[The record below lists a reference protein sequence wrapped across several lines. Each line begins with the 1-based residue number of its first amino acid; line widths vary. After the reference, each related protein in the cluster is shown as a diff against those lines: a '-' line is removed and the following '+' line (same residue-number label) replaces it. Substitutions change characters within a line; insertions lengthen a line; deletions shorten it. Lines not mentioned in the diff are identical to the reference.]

1 MSAEIDLNV
10 SLKNQVGVVEI
21 NRPPNNHFDYKLISY
36 IADCF
41 DNFDKDINCRCIVL
55 CSDGKHFCAGANF
68 GKDRDMQDKAEPYSE
83 LYTQAVRLFK
93 NKKPVIA
100 AVQGGAI
107 GGGLGLSLVADF
119 RIGCPES
126 RFSANFSRLGFHQGF
141 GTTVTLPRV
150 VGPQNAAMMMLTGRR
165 LKGQEAFDV
174 GLIDYLVPLNEVRSK
189 AIELAEEISE
199 SGPLA
204 VQSIRATIRAGLAE
218 QVEEIVSWELS
229 EQVRL
234 QSTRDFKEGIKAS
247 LERRKPKF
255 EGS

>member
-21 NRPPNNHFDYKLISY
+21 NRPPNNNFDYKLISY

-165 LKGQEAFDV
+165 LIGLEAFDV

-204 VQSIRATIRAGLAE
+204 IQSIRATIRAGLAE

-234 QSTRDFKEGIKAS
+234 QSTKDFKEGIKAS

-255 EGS
+255 KGS

>member
-1 MSAEIDLNV
+1 MSKKVDLNIFV
-10 SLKNQVGVVEI
+10 ENQIGIVEI
-21 NRPPNNHFDYKLISY
+21 NRAPNNHFDYKLIAQ

-41 DNFDKDINCRCIVL
+41 MDFDKDDNCRCIVL

-68 GKDRDMQDKAEPYSE
+68 DKDRDMQDKADPYSE
-83 LYTQAVRLFK
+83 LYNQAIRLFK
-93 NKKPVIA
+93 SNKPVIA

-119 RIGCPES
+119 RIGCHES

-150 VGPQNAAMMMLTGRR
+150 VGHQNAAMMMLTGRR
-165 LKGQEAFDV
+165 LKGEEALDI
-174 GLIDYLVPLNEVRSK
+174 GLIDYLVPQKEVRTK
-189 AIELAEEISE
+189 AIELAVEISE

-204 VQSIRATIRAGLAE
+204 VQSIRATIRSGLAD
-218 QVEEIVSWELS
+218 QVEEIISWELS
-229 EQVRL
+229 EQMRL
-234 QSTRDFKEGIKAS
+234 QSTKDFKEGIKAS

>member
-10 SLKNQVGVVEI
+10 SLKSQVGVVEI

-68 GKDRDMQDKAEPYSE
+68 GKDRDMQDKADPYSE

-234 QSTRDFKEGIKAS
+234 QSTKDFKEGIKAS

>member
-83 LYTQAVRLFK
+83 LYTQAIRLFK

-234 QSTRDFKEGIKAS
+234 QSTKDFKEGIKAS

>member
-1 MSAEIDLNV
+1 MSAEIDLKV
-10 SLKNQVGVVEI
+10 SLENQVGIVEI

-55 CSDGKHFCAGANF
+55 CSNGKHFCAGANF
-68 GKDRDMQDKAEPYSE
+68 GKDRDMQDKADPYSD
-83 LYTQAVRLFK
+83 LYSQAVRLFK

-165 LKGQEAFDV
+165 LKGQESFDI

-199 SGPLA
+199 AGPLA

-218 QVEEIVSWELS
+218 QVEEIVAWELS

-234 QSTRDFKEGIKAS
+234 QSTKDFKEGIKAS

>member
-68 GKDRDMQDKAEPYSE
+68 GKDRDMQDKADPYSE

-218 QVEEIVSWELS
+218 QVEEIVSWELT

-234 QSTRDFKEGIKAS
+234 QSTKDFKEGIKAS

>member
-68 GKDRDMQDKAEPYSE
+68 GKDRDMQDKADPYSE

-119 RIGCPES
+119 RIGCLES

-234 QSTRDFKEGIKAS
+234 QSTKDFKEGIKAS

>member
-68 GKDRDMQDKAEPYSE
+68 GKDRDMQDKADPYSE

-150 VGPQNAAMMMLTGRR
+150 VLRMQL
-165 LKGQEAFDV
+165 
-174 GLIDYLVPLNEVRSK
+174 
-189 AIELAEEISE
+189 
-199 SGPLA
+199 
-204 VQSIRATIRAGLAE
+204 
-218 QVEEIVSWELS
+218 
-229 EQVRL
+229 
-234 QSTRDFKEGIKAS
+234 
-247 LERRKPKF
+247 
-255 EGS
+255 

>member
-68 GKDRDMQDKAEPYSE
+68 GKDRDMQDKADPYSE

-100 AVQGGAI
+100 AVQVGAI

-234 QSTRDFKEGIKAS
+234 QSTKDFKEGIKAS

>member
-234 QSTRDFKEGIKAS
+234 QSTKDFKEGIKAS

>member
-1 MSAEIDLNV
+1 M

-234 QSTRDFKEGIKAS
+234 QSTKDFKEGIKAS

>member
-1 MSAEIDLNV
+1 V

-68 GKDRDMQDKAEPYSE
+68 GKDRDMQDKADPYSE

-234 QSTRDFKEGIKAS
+234 QSTKDFKEGIKAS

>member
-68 GKDRDMQDKAEPYSE
+68 GKDRDMQDKADPYSE

-234 QSTRDFKEGIKAS
+234 QSTKDF
-247 LERRKPKF
+247 
-255 EGS
+255 

>member
-1 MSAEIDLNV
+1 MSAEIDLKV
-10 SLKNQVGVVEI
+10 SLENQVGIVEI

-68 GKDRDMQDKAEPYSE
+68 GKDRDMQDKADPYSE

-165 LKGQEAFDV
+165 LKGQESFDI

-199 SGPLA
+199 AGPLA

-234 QSTRDFKEGIKAS
+234 QSTKDFKEGIKAS

>member
-68 GKDRDMQDKAEPYSE
+68 GKDRDMQDKADPYSE

-165 LKGQEAFDV
+165 LKGQEAFDI
-174 GLIDYLVPLNEVRSK
+174 GLIDYLVPINEVRSK

-234 QSTRDFKEGIKAS
+234 QSTKDFKEGIKAS

>member
-68 GKDRDMQDKAEPYSE
+68 GKDRDMQDKADPYSE

-126 RFSANFSRLGFHQGF
+126 RFSADFSRLGFHQGF

-150 VGPQNAAMMMLTGRR
+150 IGPQNAAMMMLTGRR

-234 QSTRDFKEGIKAS
+234 QSTKDFKEGIKAS

>member
-68 GKDRDMQDKAEPYSE
+68 GKDRDMQDKADPYSV

-119 RIGCPES
+119 RIGCHES

-234 QSTRDFKEGIKAS
+234 QSTKDFKEGIKAS

>member
-1 MSAEIDLNV
+1 
-10 SLKNQVGVVEI
+10 
-21 NRPPNNHFDYKLISY
+21 
-36 IADCF
+36 
-41 DNFDKDINCRCIVL
+41 
-55 CSDGKHFCAGANF
+55 NF
-68 GKDRDMQDKAEPYSE
+68 GKDRDMQDKADPYSE

-107 GGGLGLSLVADF
+107 GGGLGLALVADF

-165 LKGQEAFDV
+165 LKGQESFDI

-199 SGPLA
+199 AGPLA

-218 QVEEIVSWELS
+218 QVEEIVAWELS

-234 QSTRDFKEGIKAS
+234 QSTKDFKEGIKAS

>member
-68 GKDRDMQDKAEPYSE
+68 GKDRDMQDKADPYSE

-119 RIGCPES
+119 RIGCHES

-234 QSTRDFKEGIKAS
+234 QSTKDFKEGIKAS

>member
-68 GKDRDMQDKAEPYSE
+68 GKDRDMQDKADPYSE

-234 QSTRDFKEGIKAS
+234 QSTKDFKEGIKAS